1 VTGFYGWHDYQG
13 LTGLDLT
20 DTETASMD
28 SYGVMAS
35 AMAGYVL
42 QRGAHVFLPEAGLI
56 YLWGH
61 RQRYTTEASDPSWD
75 TTYSALN
82 DHDLQAVAAL
92 HWLCGFTHDG
102 LHVTPSASIGVRRL
116 LTDGDSTVT
125 QSVSGTA
132 PVSVTSQRD
141 RTAMTLSG
149 SVVLRKT
156 RHTVSLAY
164 DGEYSPDTE
173 RHSVWLRYGWQF

>member
-1 VTGFYGWHDYQG
+1 
-13 LTGLDLT
+13 
-20 DTETASMD
+20 
-28 SYGVMAS
+28 
-35 AMAGYVL
+35 
-42 QRGAHVFLPEAGLI
+42 
-56 YLWGH
+56 
-61 RQRYTTEASDPSWD
+61 
-75 TTYSALN
+75 
-82 DHDLQAVAAL
+82 L